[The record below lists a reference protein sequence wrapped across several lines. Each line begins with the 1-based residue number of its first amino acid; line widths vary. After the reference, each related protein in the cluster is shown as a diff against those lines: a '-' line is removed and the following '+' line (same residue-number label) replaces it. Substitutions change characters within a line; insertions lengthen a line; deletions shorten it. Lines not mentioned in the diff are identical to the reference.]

1 MTIWF
6 TCENTSKSN
15 GLCKKKNRVACSYHN
30 EPFKTAVT
38 VKEIINL
45 KYEIDNNF
53 STKIKKVYLQKKIKK
68 ICRADHMKAF

>member
-1 MTIWF
+1 MQQT
-6 TCENTSKSN
+6 
-15 GLCKKKNRVACSYHN
+15 KKLACSYHN

-53 STKIKKVYLQKKIKK
+53 SKKIKK
-68 ICRADHMKAF
+68 GDLKKNQSRAYECLLIKQKVKWESGEA